1 MHLRLSIYLL
11 LPLVFLLLGLESYS
25 QCSVCTQTTGDLEE
39 SAARGLNMGI
49 VYLAMLPLSIILVI
63 GYIFYKKTK

>member
-1 MHLRLSIYLL
+1 MLS
-11 LPLVFLLLGLESYS
+11 VFLLVTHSAYS
-25 QCSVCTQTTGDLEE
+25 QCSVCTQTTGNLEE

-49 VYLAMLPLSIILVI
+49 VYLAMLPLTIILVI